1 MNADV
6 ASTTT
11 SLFGD
16 DRVLPLT
23 TNKELFVMRSR
34 PVLARFAIL
43 LLLLGGVVS
52 SQTTFAQSDLP
63 RRTIAITYPLEETVV
78 VKFRGTTLLPR
89 LKGEAKVKR
98 GGRRGTR
105 VELAIDNL
113 PRANELG
120 GIYTTFILWA
130 ISPSGAVD
138 NLGEIKRG
146 GSPYIAS
153 KLDVTT
159 PLQTFALV
167 VTAEPHFLMKVPS
180 RMVVLENI
188 APQRPGKSQME
199 TVNVQYIGNSSD
211 YFRDPRVPEIASTDY
226 KDIPVS
232 LLGARQAVNLA
243 RFAGAQQDAPQELQ
257 EAEDL
262 LLIAEKALRFNEPTA
277 EVDIK
282 ARKATSFGV
291 KAEEMAASRR
301 TTRLRREDI
310 QRRDE
315 ALRSA
320 EKTAESGQR
329 EIDQLRADLDREQ
342 RARELAERDAASANE
357 QLREQ
362 RSEVA
367 RLRDELQTVRTE
379 GEAAKISLARIEGAK
394 RAEDDRREAEAR
406 EQQRRATEATLK
418 LTLAKYGTVKET
430 AKGFQLL
437 LPESIWSAPRAAT
450 LVSSAAAKLEPLAAL
465 IASNPDY
472 QIVIETYTDNK
483 GDEVSLQQLTQE
495 RARQLSDRF
504 QAAGVDASRLQA
516 NGMGAANPLSTNATL
531 SGRARNRR
539 TEITFV
545 VPVRSTAAN
554 E

>member
-1 MNADV
+1 ML
-6 ASTTT
+6 
-11 SLFGD
+11 SLAFF
-16 DRVLPLT
+16 T
-23 TNKELFVMRSR
+23 AT
-34 PVLARFAIL
+34 AAI
-43 LLLLGGVVS
+43 
-52 SQTTFAQSDLP
+52 FAQSDLP
-63 RRTIAITYPLEETVV
+63 RRTIAITYPLDETVL
-78 VKFRGTTLLPR
+78 VKFQGTTLLPR

-98 GGRRGTR
+98 AGRRGTR

-120 GIYTTFILWA
+120 GIYTTFVLWA
-130 ISPSGAVD
+130 ISPSGSVD

-146 GSPYIAS
+146 GSQFIAS

-159 PLQTFALV
+159 PLQTFALI

-188 APQRPGKSQME
+188 APQRPGKSQIE
-199 TVNVQYIGNSSD
+199 AVNVQYIGNSSD
-211 YFRDPRVPEIASTDY
+211 YFKDPRVPEIAATDY
-226 KDIPVS
+226 KELPVS

-257 EAEDL
+257 QAEDL
-262 LLIAEKALRFNEPTA
+262 LLTAEKAYRFNEPTA
-277 EVDIK
+277 DVDVK
-282 ARKATSFGV
+282 ARTATSFGV

-301 TTRLRREDI
+301 SARLRREET

-320 EKTAESGQR
+320 EMTAESAQR
-329 EIDQLRADLDREQ
+329 QIEQLRGDLEREQ
-342 RARELAERDAASANE
+342 RARELAERDAATANE

-367 RLRDELQTVRTE
+367 RLRDELQTVRSE
-379 GEAAKISLARIEGAK
+379 GDAAKINLARIEGAK
-394 RAEDDRREAEAR
+394 RAEDERKEAEAR
-406 EQQRRATEATLK
+406 EQQRRAAEATLK
-418 LTLAKYGTVKET
+418 QTLAKYGTVKET
-430 AKGFQLL
+430 SRGFQLL
-437 LPESIWSAPRAAT
+437 LPESIWSSPRAAT

-465 IASNPDY
+465 VASNPDY
-472 QIVIETYTDNK
+472 QIVIETYTDSK

-504 QAAGVDASRLQA
+504 QAAGVEASRLQA
-516 NGMGAANPLSTNATL
+516 NGMGAANPLATNATL

-539 TEITFV
+539 TEITFTV
-545 VPVRSTAAN
+545 VPVSKTASSQ
-554 E
+554 